1 MKRFFV
7 GFTLFL
13 VTAATASAQYTL
25 YLRNYLGGDGDA
37 DGKDMLIFSRDENG
51 DFKKAALTFSD
62 RFQLDFTSS
71 KLDSRLRFSAVNAGI
86 SSFNGSLSAPSMQFK
101 AYVNH
106 SPLPYLNFTGT
117 NKYYTKYI
125 AEGSYLKAN
134 DGTPLIGE
142 LPHENGLAVVFDGKS
157 ISKEKLDLKVALG
170 TNGFKEPVLHGGFDY
185 SILGKVKVGATFQ
198 NVMENAE
205 YGTFVSM
212 NAVKDL
218 TCHIGYIWNNAAW
231 TCSTDFASQQALLV
245 SLAYNFKFADQS
257 LSIAA
262 DAVTGLNG
270 KYIAYNAEEKKQST
284 ENYADENGS
293 TVVPFM
299 TALRVTYRPI
309 KDLQIVSYTKYQHFL
324 KDTVVKNKTSVFNY
338 FVHKIPAGTVKAG
351 FKLNFDNE
359 GFSGF
364 SFPFCWC
371 YTFKYVQK

>member
-101 AYVNH
+101 AYVNYR
-106 SPLPYLNFTGT
+106 PLPYLNFIGG

-125 AEGSYLKAN
+125 AEGSYLKAS

-262 DAVTGLNG
+262 DTVTGLNG
-270 KYIAYNAEEKKQST
+270 KYIAYNAKGIPSDIGTESYTIAFKEPNAPRITPASGQYEYARTIQVFVPSECTAYYAFDETVTTNST
-284 ENYADENGS
+284 KYTGPVQMPSGEHIFSAVLVDENGKVS
-293 TVVPFM
+293 SP
-299 TALRVTYRPI
+299 ASATYV
-309 KDLQIVSYTKYQHFL
+309 LY
-324 KDTVVKNKTSVFNY
+324 
-338 FVHKIPAGTVKAG
+338 
-351 FKLNFDNE
+351 E
-359 GFSGF
+359 
-364 SFPFCWC
+364 
-371 YTFKYVQK
+371 